1 MSYSVSSETSMN
13 SIDSD
18 DYKLSFQVPVKVTVL
33 VQEDIRQYLKMKH
46 VDRKSKLI
54 LAKQLTE
61 KQLTV
66 NYLRDMLEKQLP
78 SLYKQPYVLRLDVE

>member
-33 VQEDIRQYLKMKH
+33 VHEDIRQYLKMKH